1 MKFVCIE
8 CDEPMKFAKNDGLD
22 DDGSLSVNF
31 ICPSCEWGVTLLT
44 NPQET
49 QMVRS
54 LGVKI
59 GGSVVPPKPMEM
71 LQTHLAG
78 QRAAPEVAVQ
88 EPASGSACPF
98 SALVQDV
105 YQETEAPVVAPRSG
119 PGAGLQWSAEATE
132 RLQRVPEFIRP
143 MARMGIETYAR
154 EQGVAEI
161 TPNVME
167 AAREHMGM

>member
-1 MKFVCIE
+1 
-8 CDEPMKFAKNDGLD
+8 
-22 DDGSLSVNF
+22 
-31 ICPSCEWGVTLLT
+31 
-44 NPQET
+44 
-49 QMVRS
+49 MVRS

-59 GGSVVPPKPMEM
+59 GGSTVPPKPMEM
-71 LQTHLAG
+71 LQTHLAAP
-78 QRAAPEVAVQ
+78 RAAQ
-88 EPASGSACPF
+88 EAAGQETASGSACPF

-105 YQETEAPVVAPRSG
+105 YQETEAPAAPRSG
-119 PGAGLQWSAEATE
+119 PGAGLPWSAEATE

-143 MARMGIETYAR
+143 MARKGIETYAR

>member
-1 MKFVCIE
+1 
-8 CDEPMKFAKNDGLD
+8 
-22 DDGSLSVNF
+22 
-31 ICPSCEWGVTLLT
+31 
-44 NPQET
+44 
-49 QMVRS
+49 
-54 LGVKI
+54 
-59 GGSVVPPKPMEM
+59 M

-78 QRAAPEVAVQ
+78 QRAAQGVAEQ

-105 YQETEAPVVAPRSG
+105 YQEAEAPAAPRSE

-143 MARMGIETYAR
+143 MARKGIETYAR

>member
-59 GGSVVPPKPMEM
+59 GGSTVPPKPMEM

-78 QRAAPEVAVQ
+78 QRAAQGVAEQ
-88 EPASGSACPF
+88 EPAGGSACPF

-105 YQETEAPVVAPRSG
+105 YQEAEAPAAPRSG

-143 MARMGIETYAR
+143 MARKGIETYAR

>member
-22 DDGSLSVNF
+22 DDGSLSVHF
-31 ICPSCEWGVTLLT
+31 ICPSCEGGVTLLT

-59 GGSVVPPKPMEM
+59 GGSTVPPKPMEM
-71 LQTHLAG
+71 LQTHLAAP
-78 QRAAPEVAVQ
+78 RAAQ
-88 EPASGSACPF
+88 EAAGQETASGSACPF

-105 YQETEAPVVAPRSG
+105 YHATEAPAAPRSG
-119 PGAGLQWSAEATE
+119 PGAGLPWSAEATE

-143 MARMGIETYAR
+143 MARKGIETYAR

>member
-31 ICPSCEWGVTLLT
+31 VCPSCEWGVTLLT

-59 GGSVVPPKPMEM
+59 GGSTVPPKPMEM

-78 QRAAPEVAVQ
+78 QRAAQDVAVK
-88 EPASGSACPF
+88 EPTSGSACPF
-98 SALVQDV
+98 SALVQDTF
-105 YQETEAPVVAPRSG
+105 QETGAPV
-119 PGAGLQWSAEATE
+119 AGLLWSAEATE

-143 MARMGIETYAR
+143 MARKGIETYAR

>member
-59 GGSVVPPKPMEM
+59 GGSTVPPKPMEM

-78 QRAAPEVAVQ
+78 QRAAQ
-88 EPASGSACPF
+88 EPVSSGSACPF
-98 SALVQDV
+98 STLAQDAFGDTTAPAAL
-105 YQETEAPVVAPRSG
+105 
-119 PGAGLQWSAEATE
+119 LWSAEATE
-132 RLQRVPEFIRP
+132 RLQRVPQFIRP
-143 MARMGIETYAR
+143 MARKGIETYAR

>member
-31 ICPSCEWGVTLLT
+31 VCPSCEWGVTLLT

-59 GGSVVPPKPMEM
+59 GGSTVPPIPMEM

-78 QRAAPEVAVQ
+78 QRAAQEVATQ
-88 EPASGSACPF
+88 ERVGGSACPF
-98 SALVQDV
+98 SALVQDTF
-105 YQETEAPVVAPRSG
+105 EEPSAPA
-119 PGAGLQWSAEATE
+119 ALMWSTEATE
-132 RLQRVPEFIRP
+132 RLERVPEFIRP
-143 MARMGIETYAR
+143 MARKGIETYAR
-154 EQGVAEI
+154 DNGVAEI
-161 TPNVME
+161 TASVMD

>member
-31 ICPSCEWGVTLLT
+31 VCPSCEWGVTLLT

-59 GGSVVPPKPMEM
+59 GGSAVPPKPMEM

-78 QRAAPEVAVQ
+78 QRTAQAVAAP

-98 SALVQDV
+98 SALVQDT
-105 YQETEAPVVAPRSG
+105 YQEPAAPA
-119 PGAGLQWSAEATE
+119 ALLWSTEATE
-132 RLQRVPEFIRP
+132 RLERVPEFIRP
-143 MARMGIETYAR
+143 MARKGIETYAR
-154 EQGVAEI
+154 EQGAAEI
-161 TPNVME
+161 TPTLMD

>member
-31 ICPSCEWGVTLLT
+31 VCPSCEWGVTLLT

-59 GGSVVPPKPMEM
+59 GGSTVPPKPMEM
-71 LQTHLAG
+71 LQTHLTG
-78 QRAAPEVAVQ
+78 QRAAQEVATQ
-88 EPASGSACPF
+88 EHVSSSSCPF
-98 SALVQDV
+98 SALVQDTF
-105 YQETEAPVVAPRSG
+105 EEPVAP
-119 PGAGLQWSAEATE
+119 AALMWSAEATE
-132 RLQRVPEFIRP
+132 RLKRVPEFIRP
-143 MARMGIETYAR
+143 MARKGIETYAR
-154 EQGVAEI
+154 DKGVAEI
-161 TPNVME
+161 TATVMD